1 MGHYEYLQGTGVNME
16 TYKISQ
22 IARLLGL
29 SSDTIRFYEKKGLVH
44 PATNPDN
51 QYREYNLNNILE
63 LLDIIYYRHLD
74 ISLNDIQS
82 ICTSGSIE
90 TMHELLLKK
99 KQETE
104 ERIRYEQQLL
114 KKLTHISETY
124 QRVESNQNICSIK
137 AFPTSVILFESEKTS
152 DFFTQQ
158 IAHLTQ
164 DQFVLCSLYKTYQLQ
179 HSDILPGKTIIALE
193 QDIMEELH
201 MSYPQEHMMEAQH
214 QPCVFLVIHMLH
226 SQIQPQDIEP
236 LLRYAKQHN
245 LTLQNTL
252 YLREIP
258 LTSYQDNQNYYA
270 ELYIPLCEDVKHV
283 DSEQEK

>member
-51 QYREYNLNNILE
+51 QYREYDLNNILE

-114 KKLTHISETY
+114 KKLTHIPKPIKEWNLIRIYAVSKPFPLLLFCL
-124 QRVESNQNICSIK
+124 RVRKQ
-137 AFPTSVILFESEKTS
+137 VIF
-152 DFFTQQ
+152 
-158 IAHLTQ
+158 
-164 DQFVLCSLYKTYQLQ
+164 
-179 HSDILPGKTIIALE
+179 
-193 QDIMEELH
+193 
-201 MSYPQEHMMEAQH
+201 
-214 QPCVFLVIHMLH
+214 LH
-226 SQIQPQDIEP
+226 SR
-236 LLRYAKQHN
+236 LH
-245 LTLQNTL
+245 T
-252 YLREIP
+252 
-258 LTSYQDNQNYYA
+258 
-270 ELYIPLCEDVKHV
+270 
-283 DSEQEK
+283 

>member
-1 MGHYEYLQGTGVNME
+1 ME

-22 IARLLGL
+22 IAKLLGL

-44 PATNPDN
+44 PSVNPDN
-51 QYREYNLNNILE
+51 QYREYDLDNILE
-63 LLDIIYYRHLD
+63 MLDIIYYRHLD
-74 ISLNDIQS
+74 ISLQDIQS
-82 ICTSGSIE
+82 ICTSRSRE
-90 TMHELLLKK
+90 NMYELLLKK

-104 ERIRYEQQLL
+104 EKIRYEQQLL
-114 KKLTHISETY
+114 KKLTCISETY

-164 DQFVLCSLYKTYQLQ
+164 DQFVFCSLFKTY
-179 HSDILPGKTIIALE
+179 HIDNCDIQPRKTIIALE

-201 MSYPQEHMMEAQH
+201 MDYPQAQLIKAH
-214 QPCVFLVIHMLH
+214 KQPCVFLVIHMLH
-226 SQIQPQDIEP
+226 SQIHPEDIAP
-236 LLRYAKQHN
+236 LLTYAAKQK

-258 LTSYQDNQNYYA
+258 LTSYQDDQNYYA
-270 ELYIPLCEDVKHV
+270 ELYIPICED
-283 DSEQEK
+283 